1 MNRLLTIA
9 CILLLACGCTRDRG
23 PEPDP
28 GERVEV
34 SFLVPQIAVEA
45 ESADAGE
52 DMQESAVPPAT
63 RAATPENLKGNTT
76 VRIVAFKAGSNP
88 SAANYIKDQS
98 YYVDNTGA
106 LAPCTVNADGS
117 FKAADAAG
125 RIMLIPGKYDFYAV
139 TPALPLDAAKT
150 GVSVAQ
156 EVDFATSVTAN
167 VTIAKTSPNPSPVT
181 LAMLSRQA
189 SRVIVEIK
197 KAATNPATSIKVDPN
212 TGEGAVVIRGL
223 SASPRTCTIGGALAA
238 AAGADANTLKL
249 PAARFTIAA
258 DKTTSTATA
267 YVLPKTTGTLSLAF
281 DLEVISPLDTKKQT
295 LTGTVANVVFA
306 AGTSYKFTLTV
317 HRSFVTLKVDTWVN
331 GGTIPTPVG

>member
-1 MNRLLTIA
+1 MKRLLTIA
-9 CILLLACGCTRDRG
+9 SILLLSCGCTGERM
-23 PEPDP
+23 PEPES

-34 SFLVPQIAVEA
+34 SFAVPQIAVEA
-45 ESADAGE
+45 EPAAAGD
-52 DMQESAVPPAT
+52 DMQSSVCPLTT
-63 RAATPENLKGNTT
+63 RAATPENLSGNAT
-76 VRIVAFKAGSNP
+76 VRIAAFKAGSNP

-125 RIMLIPGKYDFYAV
+125 RIMLIPGKYDFYTV
-139 TPALPLDAAKT
+139 TPALPLNAAKT

-156 EVDFATSVTAN
+156 ETDFATSVTAN
-167 VTIAKTSPNPSPVT
+167 VTIAKTNPNPSPVT

-197 KAATNPATSIKVDPN
+197 KATDNPATSIKVDPD
-212 TGEGAVVIRGL
+212 TGDGAVVIRGL
-223 SASPRTCTIGGALAA
+223 SASPRTCTIGGVLAA
-238 AAGADANTLKL
+238 AVGAEANTLKL
-249 PAARFTIAA
+249 PAARFTVAA
-258 DKTTSTATA
+258 DKTTSTATT
-267 YVLPKTTGTLSLAF
+267 YVLAKTVGTLSLAF
-281 DLEVISPLDTKKQT
+281 DLEIISPLDTKKQT
-295 LTGTVANVVFA
+295 LTGTVDNVVFE

-317 HRSFVTLKVDTWVN
+317 HRSFVTLKVDSWVN

>member
-9 CILLLACGCTRDRG
+9 CILLLACGCKRERM
-23 PEPDP
+23 PEPDA

-34 SFLVPQIAVEA
+34 SFLVLQIAAEA
-45 ESADAGE
+45 ESAAGE
-52 DMQESAVPPAT
+52 NMQESVVKSVT
-63 RAATPENLKGNTT
+63 RTATPENLMGNTT

-88 SAANYIKDQS
+88 AAANYIKDQS

-139 TPALPLDAAKT
+139 TPALSLNAAKT

-156 EVDFATSVTAN
+156 EIDFATSVTAN
-167 VTIAKTSPNPSPVT
+167 VTIGKTSPNPSPVT
-181 LAMLSRQA
+181 LTMLSRQA

-197 KAATNPATSIKVDPN
+197 KAADNPATSIKVDPD
-212 TGEGAVVIRGL
+212 TGDGAVVIRGL
-223 SASPRTCTIGGALAA
+223 SASPRTCTIGGTLSA
-238 AAGADANTLKL
+238 AAGAEANTLKL

-295 LTGTVANVVFA
+295 LTGTVADVVFE